1 MAGTGGHGNMITGL
15 KLNYYTLRTLPKES
29 KLSYK
34 IIIKTFDD
42 MNDPEIKFYRLANRL
57 GKDQPQFDYN
67 NNQTDTIKADPV
79 FQELLKWMPE
89 YHGVFDIN
97 KVNDELDDT
106 SIAEVKR
113 IREKPVKA
121 LEKKIKYNQ
130 KLSNPDGEVIEKLTK
145 KLAKLKKANE
155 TLAYL
160 IMEDI
165 TFRDGYHIDLKM
177 GTRRFDSSAIAKHL
191 KCEEHVN
198 KKGNKKGKTKL
209 QTQTDKRDKSQMIK
223 DFGVNIVAGKA
234 PASIK
239 CLNKSNDKH
248 CIMGDQ
254 KSKDYSKSYWEDTYE
269 KVKRSLLDIFLPRPK
284 DRINLINILKL
295 QLERI
300 KEMFEEVLSKH
311 GLHFFSS
318 SLFITLDKNRT
329 GMKIKMID
337 FAHVEAKEGNEFG
350 LPTFR
355 REIEAKKECNVC
367 KDEVCKGKIPN
378 LIDNEDLKYDDGYIE
393 GLETLLDMISD
404 KEAELKTEKSRD
416 GYKIKF

>member
-1 MAGTGGHGNMITGL
+1 MIFIIKMEGTGGHGNMITGL
-15 KLNYYTLRTLPKES
+15 RLNSYAVGTLPKKS

-34 IIIKTFDD
+34 IIIKTFGDK
-42 MNDPEIKFYRLANRL
+42 NDPEIKFYRLANRL

-67 NNQTDTIKADPV
+67 GNQIDTIKADPV

-113 IREKPVKA
+113 IREEPVKA

-130 KLSNPDGEVIEKLTK
+130 NLSNPDDKVIKRLRK

-155 TLAYL
+155 NLVYL

-191 KCEEHVN
+191 KCEEH
-198 KKGNKKGKTKL
+198 KDKGKTKL

-223 DFGVNIVAGKA
+223 NFGVNIVAGKA
-234 PASIK
+234 PASNK

-254 KSKDYSKSYWEDTYE
+254 KSKDYPKSYWENSYE

-284 DRINLINILKL
+284 DKINLINVLKNK
-295 QLERI
+295 LEEI
-300 KEMFEEVLSKH
+300 NKMFKIYLRKY

-329 GMKIKMID
+329 SMKIKMID
-337 FAHVEAKEGNEFG
+337 FAHVEAKKGNEFD

-355 REIEAKKECNVC
+355 PETDANKECQGKTPDLLNNEKNTFDIGYMKGLNTLLKMIEEKKKE
-367 KDEVCKGKIPN
+367 
-378 LIDNEDLKYDDGYIE
+378 L
-393 GLETLLDMISD
+393 SD
-404 KEAELKTEKSRD
+404 QPAQLPSERSGD